1 MLAAQITGCNNNIPS
16 TVPPHLADQ
25 RLPHHHPISNKAT
38 PCKAQAA
45 TTPSQRHR
53 CHTVQSTSC
62 SNTIPS
68 TPMPHRAE
76 HRLQHRADHSWSNT
90 IPSTPMPHRAE
101 HRLQHRA
108 DHNWS
113 NTINTNATPC
123 RAQAATTL
131 THQHQCH
138 TVQSTG
144 CSNTMPSTLMP
155 HRAEHKLQQHLAA
168 TRHRAER
175 LESRGGRQRA
185 LAASA
190 EPRVP
195 RRCEASG
202 PGLWPVG
209 RCGGQPG
216 LWPVMRRGGLWRW
229 VAAVVNLAFGR

>member
-1 MLAAQITGCNNNIPS
+1 MAGGTPRCPARPLAGEAPCEAQAPSLPFGRCGVVLAAQITGCNNNIPS

-76 HRLQHRADHSWSNT
+76 HRLQHRADH
-90 IPSTPMPHRAE
+90 
-101 HRLQHRA
+101 
-108 DHNWS
+108 NWS

-144 CSNTMPSTLMP
+144 CSNTIPSTPMP

-168 TRHRAER
+168 TGHRAER

-195 RRCEASG
+195 S
-202 PGLWPVG
+202 L
-209 RCGGQPG
+209 
-216 LWPVMRRGGLWRW
+216 
-229 VAAVVNLAFGR
+229 